1 MPQPRAGCVLPED
14 LRVAR
19 AQGARRSRVACRG
32 FKPVAPGVQAPGS
45 SLLAGPAT
53 FTSRYRSATERSLA
67 VRERVNQLGVD
78 DRGPVEH
85 EGDEHSLYFEDP
97 EGNVVE
103 VWDFFEDGAGADA
116 GVSAVA

>member
-1 MPQPRAGCVLPED
+1 MLPED
-14 LRVAR
+14 LRVPVLTE
-19 AQGARRSRVACRG
+19 QDESRVAAGSSPSRLLS
-32 FKPVAPGVQAPGS
+32 PAPGS

-53 FTSRYRSATERSLA
+53 FTPRCRSATERSLA

-85 EGDEHSLYFEDP
+85 EGDEHSLYFEEP

-116 GVSAVA
+116 DVTAIA